1 MNINKICIVAL
12 LCACA
17 SMRIAAQD
25 FYADYGIAD
34 PAVFSAMQRQSNALI
49 MQQAQAMQRQQD
61 VWNAACAANAN
72 RPVDAATRYN
82 AFRMAQ
88 DMQMQTLQMQSDSI
102 DAEMSAEAW
111 RQRGNAV
118 MREKADRQIA
128 AIQGVTYD
136 QYRTAKSMELYQETG
151 SAENPRG
158 DETLY
163 SDRYGNLYRVDMNGR
178 AYQQLRYGES
188 RIR

>member
-1 MNINKICIVAL
+1 
-12 LCACA
+12 
-17 SMRIAAQD
+17 
-25 FYADYGIAD
+25 
-34 PAVFSAMQRQSNALI
+34 
-49 MQQAQAMQRQQD
+49 
-61 VWNAACAANAN
+61 
-72 RPVDAATRYN
+72 
-82 AFRMAQ
+82 
-88 DMQMQTLQMQSDSI
+88 
-102 DAEMSAEAW
+102 
-111 RQRGNAV
+111 

-163 SDRYGNLYRVDMNGR
+163 SDRYDNLYRVDMNGR